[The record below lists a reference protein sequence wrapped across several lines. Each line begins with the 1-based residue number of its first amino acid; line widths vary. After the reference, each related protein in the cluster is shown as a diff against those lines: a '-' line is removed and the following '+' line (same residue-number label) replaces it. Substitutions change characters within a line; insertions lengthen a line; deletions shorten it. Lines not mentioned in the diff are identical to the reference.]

1 MAKKQKRVFILGG
14 GAALGAHHV
23 GALRLLEEQGIKPD
37 VIVGSSIGI
46 INACCY
52 ASGGVPQLEE
62 AWNGFYSIPQIIS
75 PSFKHNLLFGKSLFS
90 MDRLSGAI
98 EEYIDFPKIFESKIE
113 LEFVLLNVSRG
124 RGEVYSKRDCEN
136 WRDLRTLSRAGYA
149 IPLLFPP
156 IQFRKD
162 WFVDG
167 GFAWNIPLE
176 HALGL
181 GATEIYLLAP
191 IASQLPYQGRFG
203 SMVSFL
209 QRLTDVMWR
218 TVGNMGYLY
227 ARMENGRLHDVPVT
241 VIEPGEQYSGFGP
254 LHVFNAYPSKNRAL
268 MDAGYRDA
276 KRVMATRK
284 RMEQQLAAK
293 AAAEN
298 VAEERP
304 AIVSASGGK
313 VVAIRPAEPGDRR

>member
-23 GALRLLEEQGIKPD
+23 GVLRFLEEQGIKPD

-52 ASGGVPQLEE
+52 VSGGVPQLGD
-62 AWNGFYSIPQIIS
+62 AWNSFYSIPRIIS
-75 PSFKHNLLFGKSLFS
+75 PSFKHNPIFGHSIFS

-98 EEYIDFPKIFESKIE
+98 EEYIDFPKIFESRIE

-124 RGEVYSKRDCEN
+124 RGEVYSKRDCEG

-149 IPLLFPP
+149 IPFLFPP
-156 IQFRKD
+156 VQFRKD

-203 SMVSFL
+203 GMMSFL
-209 QRLTDVMWR
+209 RRLTDVMWR

-284 RMEQQLAAK
+284 RLEEQ
-293 AAAEN
+293 AAARAT
-298 VAEERP
+298 AERAASAERP
-304 AIVSASGGK
+304 AIVSAIGGK
-313 VVAIRPAEPGDRR
+313 VVAIRPAE

>member
-23 GALRLLEEQGIKPD
+23 GAIRLLEEQGIKPD
-37 VIVGSSIGI
+37 AVVGSSIGV

-52 ASGGVPQLEE
+52 VSGGVPQLEE
-62 AWNGFYSIPQIIS
+62 AWNGFYSIPRIIS
-75 PSFKHNLLFGKSLFS
+75 PSFRHNLIFGHSLFS
-90 MDRLSGAI
+90 MDRLSSAI
-98 EEYIDFPKIFESKIE
+98 EEHIDFPKIFESRIE

-124 RGEVYSKRDCEN
+124 RGEVYSKRDCKT

-149 IPLLFPP
+149 IPFLFPP
-156 IQFRKD
+156 VQFRND

-191 IASQLPYQGRFG
+191 IASQLPYKGGF
-203 SMVSFL
+203 SNFVDFL

-218 TVGNMGYLY
+218 TIGNMGYLY
-227 ARMENGRLHDVPVT
+227 ALMEDEKFHGVPVT
-241 VIEPGEQYSGFGP
+241 VIEPTEEWSGFGP
-254 LHVFNAYPSKNRAL
+254 LTVFQAHPTKNRTL
-268 MDAGYRDA
+268 MQHGYRDA
-276 KRVMATRK
+276 KRV
-284 RMEQQLAAK
+284 LADQRRVANER
-293 AAAEN
+293 AAAL
-298 VAEERP
+298 RS
-304 AIVSASGGK
+304 VS
-313 VVAIRPAEPGDRR
+313 